1 MANVYI
7 YQTIRIF
14 YELPNAPL
22 MDGNERTDSGAPFL
36 SYLL

>member
-1 MANVYI
+1 MVKVYI

-14 YELPNAPL
+14 YELLNASL